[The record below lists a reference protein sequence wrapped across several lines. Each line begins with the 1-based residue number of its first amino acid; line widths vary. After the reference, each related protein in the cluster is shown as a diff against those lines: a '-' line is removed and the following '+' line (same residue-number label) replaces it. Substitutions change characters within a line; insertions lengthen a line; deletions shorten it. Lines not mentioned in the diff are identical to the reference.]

1 MFHININ
8 RAHNL
13 TVDHSREVV
22 ETLADQLTERYEC
35 HTHWEEGSLHFER
48 SGIAGQIDFE
58 PGRVRISARL
68 GFLLVPLKHRLE
80 QEIHRY
86 LDERFGES

>member
-1 MFHININ
+1 MFHINVN
-8 RAHNL
+8 RTHNL
-13 TVDHSREVV
+13 TFDRSREVV
-22 ETLADQLTERYEC
+22 ETLVSQLTERYEC
-35 HTHWEEGSLHFER
+35 HARWQDGSLYFER

-58 PGRVRISARL
+58 PGMVRISARL

-86 LDERFGES
+86 LDEGFGES